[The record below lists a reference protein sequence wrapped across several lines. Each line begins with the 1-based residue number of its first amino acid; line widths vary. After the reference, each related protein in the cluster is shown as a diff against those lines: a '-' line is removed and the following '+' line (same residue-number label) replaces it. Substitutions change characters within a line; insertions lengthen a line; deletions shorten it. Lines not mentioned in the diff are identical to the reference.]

1 MRVEEGYR
9 VCVLRCARG
18 GIDVIE
24 RIVRV
29 RLRAV
34 LCEKEGFSVLVGFVG
49 GLEEESWGALAS
61 TMS

>member
-1 MRVEEGYR
+1 M
-9 VCVLRCARG
+9 
-18 GIDVIE
+18 IE

-34 LCEKEGFSVLVGFVG
+34 LCEKEGFLVLVGFVG
-49 GLEEESWGALAS
+49 GLEKESWGALAS